1 MGARWAN
8 LLIGG
13 GLLVFVAAL
22 LLDDSEFTPPPEIE
36 AQVRAAAL
44 PPLVVPAG
52 NPVTEDAVELGRH
65 LFYDRRLSVNE
76 SIACASCHR
85 QELAFTDGRRLSPG
99 ATGEMTKR
107 NAMSL
112 TNVAYNGVFT
122 WADNTLTSLEQ
133 QALVPLLAEHPL
145 EMGLAG
151 NEDAALAR
159 LSADPRYEALFAAAY
174 GDNAIT
180 FENVVRALATFQ
192 RRLVSLNSPYDRYLA
207 GDAAALSP
215 SAQRGLELFFSEA
228 LKCARCHG
236 GANFRFTPGHRRDD
250 SDQSVA
256 FHNTGLYNLDG
267 SGAYPARDRGLFDL
281 TGVDSDMGRF
291 KAPTLRNIALTA
303 PYMHDGSIAT
313 LDEVLAHYARA
324 GRLIETGPDA
334 GDGRLSPIKSEL
346 VAGFVLTEEE
356 TEHVLA
362 FLHSLTDEEF
372 VADGALA
379 DPF

>member
-22 LLDDSEFTPPPEIE
+22 LLDDSEFTPSPEIE

-52 NPVTEDAVELGRH
+52 NPVTEEAVELGRH

-133 QALVPLLAEHPL
+133 QALVPLLGEHPL

-215 SAQRGLELFFSEA
+215 STQRGLELFFSET

-313 LDEVLAHYARA
+313 LDEVLAHYARG

-334 GDGRLSPIKSEL
+334 GDGRLSPLKSEL